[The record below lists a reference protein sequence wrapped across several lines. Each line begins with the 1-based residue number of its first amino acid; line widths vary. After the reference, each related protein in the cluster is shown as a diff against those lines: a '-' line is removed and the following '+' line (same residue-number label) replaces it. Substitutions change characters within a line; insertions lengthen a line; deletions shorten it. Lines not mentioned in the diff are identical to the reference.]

1 MGKNIENNFNFV
13 DLKKKKKKKQIR
25 KNLKKGQT

>member
-13 DLKKKKKKKQIR
+13 DLKKKKKQIH